1 MDGRRPDERVVLHR
15 PFARVGDERV
25 VLMTTQAAVGSDQFL
40 EGHDPVTR
48 GVIGADGDDV
58 TGVLETGYAA

>member
-1 MDGRRPDERVVLHR
+1 MDGRRPDERAVLDG
-15 PFARVGDERV
+15 PLTRVGDECV
-25 VLMTTQAAVGSDQFL
+25 VLMATQAAVRSDQFL
-40 EGHDPVTR
+40 EGYDPVTR